1 MNMQTLKKEL
11 GLFLLGLLGIFLVIT
26 TFDID
31 VFAAFNNDEEE
42 YYENLVLKY
51 FAEELN
57 TSQEDI
63 LVNKSLTGMSV
74 YDKNK
79 EVIYTISFKDKKIE
93 NVKIFQRA
101 KETIQLKP
109 GEGIK
114 HSNYSFDGFL
124 NDKRIS
130 ISRPQKI
137 PGTVDKFESENRF
150 FKIQKN
156 QSIQLPDFDGEITIT
171 DFDSEKNTLTL
182 FIEKDLKRQFE

>member
-124 NDKRIS
+124 NDNRIS

-137 PGTVDKFESENRF
+137 PGTVYKFESENRF

>member
-124 NDKRIS
+124 NDNRIS